1 MSCALH
7 NDFTLVY
14 WCPLQPLITD
24 IIKNLIVITRMNL
37 LIVSK
42 EQTLNKETG
51 NKRMYSQHV
60 LIHACNNFQVFF
72 SVGT

>member
-7 NDFTLVY
+7 NDFTLVC

-37 LIVSK
+37 LNVSK

-51 NKRMYSQHV
+51 DKRRYSDT
-60 LIHACNNFQVFF
+60 CM
-72 SVGT
+72 